1 MNAQIE
7 ILLIELGK
15 KAGFLMITEEF

>member
-1 MNAQIE
+1 MNDHIE